1 VVLKR
6 PRSVICDPSRELVL
20 DAHWARALSPE
31 LRRQV
36 LAESSVRLVSAGS
49 FVCRKGDPAEHW
61 IGIIS
66 GLVKVSSVSPE
77 GKATTFIG
85 VPSGGWFGEGT
96 LLKNEAWPY
105 DAVALRSS
113 VVANVPRRTFFTLLE
128 RSVGFNRFLLVQL
141 NERLG
146 QFVAMVEHDRFL
158 GPDARLAAE
167 LAALFNPVLYPG
179 TQLTLLISQEELGQL
194 VGLSRARVNRALHR
208 LESNGLLDV
217 DYGGITVKDV
227 EKLRRYARSGNAS

>member
-1 VVLKR
+1 MLIGLEHYHQ
-6 PRSVICDPSRELVL
+6 ST
-20 DAHWARALSPE
+20 
-31 LRRQV
+31 
-36 LAESSVRLVSAGS
+36 SAGPRRIVGS
-49 FVCRKGDPAEHW
+49 PCFCRKFR
-61 IGIIS
+61 
-66 GLVKVSSVSPE
+66 VSKGRSRRTLDWNHLRVGESVEVSPE

-96 LLKNEAWPY
+96 LLKNEPWPY

-128 RSVGFNRFLLVQL
+128 RSVGFNRFLIVQL

-146 QFVAMVEHDRFL
+146 QFVAMVEHGRFL

-179 TQLTLLISQEELGQL
+179 TQLTLLISQEELGQF
-194 VGLSRARVNRALHR
+194 VGLSRARL
-208 LESNGLLDV
+208 
-217 DYGGITVKDV
+217 
-227 EKLRRYARSGNAS
+227 